1 MENVS
6 LLLELDCGG
15 LVTTNKKFENLYTEE
30 RHCFQTSQQLPN
42 KIKYIL
48 SQCHLNVIYKENSVT
63 VLILKIYVYC
73 SRNWKT
79 RIDKKCCIHS
89 LDPPRYRFRLK
100 VGIYCYLPN
109 GFYRVL
115 KSRKTI
121 KFYNCLAI
129 LPVFS
134 RRKIFE
140 QIDLKPSKSNFICG
154 NSTCSSRIPLWK
166 CNIDSI
172 ATVKN
177 YVPPLVNSTTH
188 SFQNNQNNKSKPSR
202 SNAIG
207 SFLFYLLYV
216 AQAISNV
223 ICEINQRKHRKTNTR
238 HYNKEVQKHY
248 HYKNSSNFFFLKDIK
263 SLLLTC
269 VIFSRAIVWTNGEI
283 QTLNITNN
291 TTSKL
296 LFAKQGIE
304 SIERCKSISIFLLE

>member
-15 LVTTNKKFENLYTEE
+15 LVTTNKKFQDLYTEE

-48 SQCHLNVIYKENSVT
+48 SQCHLNVIYKDNSVT
-63 VLILKIYVYC
+63 FLIYKIYVYC

-89 LDPPRYRFRLK
+89 LDPPKYRFRLK
-100 VGIYCYLPN
+100 VGIYCYLLN

-134 RRKIFE
+134 CRKLFE
-140 QIDLKPSKSNFICG
+140 QIDLKQSKSNSICG
-154 NSTCSSRIPLWK
+154 NKTCSSRIVLWK
-166 CNIDSI
+166 CIIDSA

-177 YVPPLVNSTTH
+177 NVPPLVNSTKR

-202 SNAIG
+202 SNKIG
-207 SFLFYLLYV
+207 SFLFYLLYIS
-216 AQAISNV
+216 QAISNV

-296 LFAKQGIE
+296 IFAKTWYQINRMMQKYF
-304 SIERCKSISIFLLE
+304 IHFY

>member
-15 LVTTNKKFENLYTEE
+15 LVTTNKKFENLCSEE

-48 SQCHLNVIYKENSVT
+48 SQCHLNVIYKDNSVT
-63 VLILKIYVYC
+63 FLIFKIYVYC
-73 SRNWKT
+73 SRNWKS
-79 RIDKKCCIHS
+79 RIDKECCIHS
-89 LDPPRYRFRLK
+89 LDLPRYRIRLK
-100 VGIYCYLPN
+100 VGTYCYLPD
-109 GFYRVL
+109 GFYQFL

-121 KFYNCLAI
+121 KVYNCLAI

-134 RRKIFE
+134 SRKIFA
-140 QIDLKPSKSNFICG
+140 QIDLKTSKSNLVCG
-154 NSTCSSRIPLWK
+154 NKTWSNRIALGK
-166 CNIDSI
+166 CIIDSV
-172 ATVKN
+172 ATAKN
-177 YVPPLVNSTTH
+177 YVFPSVNATTY
-188 SFQNNQNNKSKPSR
+188 SFQNDQNNKSKHSR
-202 SNAIG
+202 SNTRG

-216 AQAISNV
+216 AQAISNI

-291 TTSKL
+291 TKSKL
-296 LFAKQGIE
+296 LFTKT
-304 SIERCKSISIFLLE
+304 R